1 MPCVIKMKTK
11 KKNKSTTKNISIST
25 FFIIL
30 LVILYK
36 PSWAQTIKLDTML
49 LKGDFFGKDL
59 YVQNPQITIGK
70 DTIYTAQQVI
80 VNDSLVLN
88 YMQLQKSVF
97 VIPLTKLHLK
107 EGTPIT
113 IKIIQS
119 QFGRA
124 RILNPKIHQ

>member
-1 MPCVIKMKTK
+1 MQCEIKMKTK
-11 KKNKSTTKNISIST
+11 KKNKSTPESIS
-25 FFIIL
+25 FIFIL
-30 LVILYK
+30 LFVITQN
-36 PSWAQTIKLDTML
+36 PSRAQVVKLDTML

-59 YVQNPQITIGK
+59 YVQNPQIIIGK

-107 EGTPIT
+107 ENDPIT